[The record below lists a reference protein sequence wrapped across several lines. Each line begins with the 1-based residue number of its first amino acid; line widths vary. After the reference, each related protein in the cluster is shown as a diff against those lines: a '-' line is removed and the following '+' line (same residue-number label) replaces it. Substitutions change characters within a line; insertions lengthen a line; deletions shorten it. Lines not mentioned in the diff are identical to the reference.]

1 MDKKDFP
8 ELFDESQQQE
18 TSDLELL
25 RTRKEVVELKAKLQ
39 KYEQILKDNDLMD
52 GVEPV
57 VSDVEQ
63 ICVREIQRYNEL
75 SQKGAGLTLEDNK
88 ILDLLHKNLLLARGK
103 AVAPEAKKT
112 KKEEQKDVA
121 TLLKLAEGKE

>member
-63 ICVREIQRYNEL
+63 ICVRKFNVTMNCPRKVQ
-75 SQKGAGLTLEDNK
+75 
-88 ILDLLHKNLLLARGK
+88 DLRW
-103 AVAPEAKKT
+103 KT
-112 KKEEQKDVA
+112 IRFWTCYTRIYCWHEE
-121 TLLKLAEGKE
+121 KL